1 MAPRRLWIR
10 LRCTP
15 TVRFLFVLI
24 SQKGSRGVLLQT
36 QGLIPVSHTHTY
48 THTHTHLHT
57 HTHTLT
63 LTHTHTYTLTYTH
76 AMPIASCAV
85 CLLPGTGAHHPTHSS
100 LFWTSVQQRFAL
112 ALQVQ
117 SYCLSL
123 PLPSAFT
130 NTIFPNLP
138 GSLSSLHPAFT
149 HTHPDTHRHTHTHSH
164 TSLPPSSASFSLL
177 PPFTTRVAQLQARK
191 SRATSCRASWR
202 DPRC

>member
-76 AMPIASCAV
+76 TQCQLLHVLCVCCLAQEHTIQPTRHCFGRRCNRDSRWPCRCSHIACRCRCPV
-85 CLLPGTGAHHPTHSS
+85 LLPTPSSPTCPVHSPHC
-100 LFWTSVQQRFAL
+100 T
-112 ALQVQ
+112 
-117 SYCLSL
+117 
-123 PLPSAFT
+123 LPSHT
-130 NTIFPNLP
+130 HIQ
-138 GSLSSLHPAFT
+138 T
-149 HTHPDTHRHTHTHSH
+149 HTDTHTHSH